1 VPFTWGGREVASA
14 RALGRARNINDL
26 RELAQRRVPRFS
38 FEYVDGGAEDE
49 LTMASNR
56 AAFASAQI
64 LPRQLA
70 GISGIDTS
78 AELLGRR
85 SQLPIA
91 VAPTGYNGML
101 ARDGDLALARTARS
115 AGFPFTQS
123 TMSSS
128 TIEEVARSM
137 EGGRHWFQLYMLKD
151 AAITRRLV
159 ERALEAGCEALV
171 LTSDAIVLGNRE
183 GDKHNFAGPGKLTWR
198 AKMNVA
204 SRLFWV
210 LDVVAPNGPP
220 GFGNLAEFLPKGQ
233 GSAIDGA
240 RFISAQMD
248 RALSWES
255 VEWLRSIWPGK
266 LVVKGIMRAEDAV
279 AAVERGVDAL
289 VVSNHGGRQ
298 LDGAASSLQALPR
311 ICEAVN
317 GRCDILFDS
326 GIRRGGDVFKALA
339 LGASGVL
346 CGRAMLYGLAAGG
359 AAGAAR
365 SVEILRTEL
374 ERTMA
379 LAGCS
384 TLSQIVSSV
393 LCQRSPILR

>member
-1 VPFTWGGREVASA
+1 MASA
-14 RALGRARNINDL
+14 RALTRARNITDL

-49 LTMASNR
+49 LTMAANR
-56 AAFASAQI
+56 AAFAGAQI

-70 GISGIDTS
+70 GISNVDTS
-78 AELLGRR
+78 VNVLGQR

-101 ARDGDLALARTARS
+101 AKDGDLALAGTARM

-128 TIEEVARSM
+128 TIEEVARVM

-151 AAITRRLV
+151 IAITTRLV
-159 ERALEAGCEALV
+159 ERALDAGCEALV

-183 GDKHNFAGPGKLTWR
+183 GDKHNYAGPGKLTWR
-198 AKMNVA
+198 SKMNVA
-204 SRLFWV
+204 SRLSWV
-210 LDVVAPNGPP
+210 LDVVVPNGPP

-248 RALSWES
+248 TALSWKS
-255 VEWLRSIWPGK
+255 VERLRSIWPRK
-266 LVVKGIMRAEDAV
+266 LVVKGIMRAQDAI
-279 AAVERGVDAL
+279 AAAERGVDAV

-298 LDGAASSLQALPR
+298 LDGAATSLQALPA
-311 ICEAVN
+311 ISDALN
-317 GRCDILFDS
+317 GRCDVLLDS

-339 LGASGVL
+339 LGANAVL

-374 ERTMA
+374 ERTMV

-384 TLSQIVSSV
+384 SLSQIDRSA
-393 LCQRSPILR
+393 LCERSPIVRC

>member
-1 VPFTWGGREVASA
+1 MASA
-14 RALGRARNINDL
+14 RALTRARNISDL

-49 LTMASNR
+49 LTMAANR
-56 AAFASAQI
+56 AAFANAHI

-70 GISGIDTS
+70 GISTVDTGV
-78 AELLGRR
+78 EVLGKR

-91 VAPTGYNGML
+91 IAPTGYNGML
-101 ARDGDLALARTARS
+101 AKDGDLALARA
-115 AGFPFTQS
+115 ALANGFPFTQS

-128 TIEEVARSM
+128 SIEEVARVM
-137 EGGRHWFQLYMLKD
+137 KGGRHWFQLYMLKD
-151 AAITRRLV
+151 RGIAKRLV
-159 ERALEAGCEALV
+159 ERALAAGCEALV

-204 SRLFWV
+204 SRLSWV
-210 LDVVAPNGPP
+210 MDVVVPNGPP

-248 RALSWES
+248 TALSWQS
-255 VEWLRSIWPGK
+255 VEWLRSIWPRK
-266 LVVKGIMRAEDAV
+266 LVIKGIMRADDAL
-279 AAVERGVDAL
+279 AAADCGVDAV

-298 LDGAASSLQALPR
+298 LDGAATSLQVLPDIRDALD
-311 ICEAVN
+311 
-317 GRCDILFDS
+317 GRCDILLDS

-339 LGASGVL
+339 LGANAVL

-359 AAGAAR
+359 APGAAR

-374 ERTMA
+374 ERTMV
-379 LAGCS
+379 LAGCNS
-384 TLSQIVSSV
+384 LSQIDRSV
-393 LCQRSPILR
+393 LCARSPILRC

>member
-1 VPFTWGGREVASA
+1 MASA
-14 RALGRARNINDL
+14 KALTRARNISDL
-26 RELAQRRVPRFS
+26 RELAQRRVPCFS

-49 LTMASNR
+49 LTMAANR

-70 GISGIDTS
+70 GISGVDTS
-78 AELLGRR
+78 VELLGQR

-101 ARDGDLALARTARS
+101 ARDGDLALARTACS
-115 AGFPFTQS
+115 AGLPFTQS

-128 TIEEVARSM
+128 TIEEVARAIQ
-137 EGGRHWFQLYMLKD
+137 GGRHWFQLYMLKD
-151 AAITRRLV
+151 VAIATRLV
-159 ERALEAGCEALV
+159 ERALEAGCEALL

-204 SRLFWV
+204 SRLSWV

-248 RALSWES
+248 SALSWKS
-255 VEWLRSIWPGK
+255 VEWLRSIWPRK
-266 LVVKGIMRAEDAV
+266 LVVKGIMRAEDA
-279 AAVERGVDAL
+279 AAAAECGVDAV

-298 LDGAASSLQALPR
+298 LDGAATSLQALPA
-311 ICEAVN
+311 IAEALA
-317 GRCDILFDS
+317 GRCEILLDS

-339 LGASGVL
+339 LGANAVL

-374 ERTMA
+374 ERTMV
-379 LAGCS
+379 LAGCNS
-384 TLSQIVSSV
+384 LSQIDESV
-393 LCQRSPILR
+393 LCPRSPILRC

>member
-1 VPFTWGGREVASA
+1 MAGA
-14 RALGRARNINDL
+14 RALARARNISDL

-49 LTMASNR
+49 LTMVANR
-56 AAFASAQI
+56 TAFANAHI

-70 GISGIDTS
+70 GISTVDTGV
-78 AELLGRR
+78 EVLGKR

-91 VAPTGYNGML
+91 IAPTGYNGML
-101 ARDGDLALARTARS
+101 ARDGDLALAGA
-115 AGFPFTQS
+115 ALANGFPFTQS

-128 TIEEVARSM
+128 SIEEVAGVM
-137 EGGRHWFQLYMLKD
+137 KGGRHWFQLYMLKD
-151 AAITRRLV
+151 RGIAGRLV
-159 ERALEAGCEALV
+159 ERALAAGCEALV

-183 GDKHNFAGPGKLTWR
+183 GDKHNFSGPGKLTWR

-204 SRLFWV
+204 SRLSWV
-210 LDVVAPNGPP
+210 LDVVVPKGPP

-248 RALSWES
+248 TALSWQS
-255 VEWLRSIWPGK
+255 VEWLRSIWPRK
-266 LVVKGIMRAEDAV
+266 LMVKGIMRTDDAL
-279 AAVERGVDAL
+279 AAADCGVDAV

-298 LDGAASSLQALPR
+298 LDGAATSLQVLPDIREALD
-311 ICEAVN
+311 
-317 GRCDILFDS
+317 GRCDILLDS
-326 GIRRGGDVFKALA
+326 GIRRGGDVFKAVA
-339 LGASGVL
+339 LGADTVL

-359 AAGAAR
+359 AAGVAR

-374 ERTMA
+374 ERTMV
-379 LAGCS
+379 LAGCNS
-384 TLSQIVSSV
+384 LSDIDRSA
-393 LCQRSPILR
+393 LCARSPLLRS

>member
-1 VPFTWGGREVASA
+1 
-14 RALGRARNINDL
+14 
-26 RELAQRRVPRFS
+26 
-38 FEYVDGGAEDE
+38 
-49 LTMASNR
+49 MAANR
-56 AAFASAQI
+56 AAFADAQI

-70 GISGIDTS
+70 NISGVDTS
-78 AELLGRR
+78 VEVLGQR

-101 ARDGDLALARTARS
+101 ARDGDLALAGTAC
-115 AGFPFTQS
+115 AGGFPFTQS

-128 TIEEVARSM
+128 TIEEVAGVM
-137 EGGRHWFQLYMLKD
+137 KGGRHWFQLYMLKD
-151 AAITRRLV
+151 IAITRRLV

-183 GDKHNFAGPGKLTWR
+183 GDKHNYAGPGKLTWR

-204 SRLFWV
+204 SHLSWV
-210 LDVVAPNGPP
+210 LDVVVPNGPP

-248 RALSWES
+248 TALSWES
-255 VEWLRSIWPGK
+255 VEWLRSIWPRK
-266 LVVKGIMRAEDAV
+266 LVVKGIMRAEDAI
-279 AAVERGVDAL
+279 AAAERGVDAV

-298 LDGAASSLQALPR
+298 LDGAATSLQALPA
-311 ICEAVN
+311 ISEALN
-317 GRCDILFDS
+317 GRCDILLDS

-339 LGASGVL
+339 LGANAVL

-359 AAGAAR
+359 ASGAAR
-365 SVEILRTEL
+365 SVEILQTEL
-374 ERTMA
+374 ARTMM
-379 LAGCS
+379 LAGCNS
-384 TLSQIVSSV
+384 LAQIDRSV
-393 LCQRSPILR
+393 LCARSPILRR